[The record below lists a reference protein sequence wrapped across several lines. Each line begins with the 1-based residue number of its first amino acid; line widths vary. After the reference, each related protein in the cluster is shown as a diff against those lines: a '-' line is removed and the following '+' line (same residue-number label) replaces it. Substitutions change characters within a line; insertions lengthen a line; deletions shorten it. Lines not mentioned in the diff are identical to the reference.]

1 MNWLAPV
8 TPSQLGE
15 GITFKI
21 RHTPEFHKGSLTP
34 HPSPKGEGN
43 HDSFTIVSEEP
54 IHGVAPGQFCVIYDA
69 EHHYCFGSGEITI

>member
-1 MNWLAPV
+1 MRNK
-8 TPSQLGE
+8 E
-15 GITFKI
+15 
-21 RHTPEFHKGSLTP
+21 SLTP
-34 HPSPKGEGN
+34 RSAEGRLQGKNPSPKGEGN